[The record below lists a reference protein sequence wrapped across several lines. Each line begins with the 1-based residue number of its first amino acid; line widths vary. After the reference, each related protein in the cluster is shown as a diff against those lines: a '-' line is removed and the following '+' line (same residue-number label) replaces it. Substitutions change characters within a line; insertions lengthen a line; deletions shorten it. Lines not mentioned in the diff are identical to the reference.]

1 MRFFSQIL
9 SKHFELEYLFA
20 VVIVALVA
28 VVIVGVAVVVL
39 AAGVFTDAA
48 VDVAFQMAV
57 LLM

>member
-1 MRFFSQIL
+1 M
-9 SKHFELEYLFA
+9 EYLFA
-20 VVIVALVA
+20 VVIVVLVA

-39 AAGVFTDAA
+39 AAGLFTDAA